1 MILIL
6 EGISKC
12 GKTSWYERN
21 LPRLQQKYGRVGY
34 FHPLTTPVG
43 SMVKDLYMA
52 GSTSHQEL
60 TGLFTGV
67 HLASLGEIESRHK
80 RYDLLVLDRSL
91 ITALAVNMPALVQHM
106 KTVGGQFHSADF
118 EDALHTLSYLYLET
132 LKCFTNNNVKLLW
145 FNCEEP
151 RDRYA
156 SMFHVNENYRK
167 EIEEKVSPP
176 IPGRDIYRLDA
187 SETIEMVDSS
197 FASKELLG

>member
-43 SMVKDLYMA
+43 AMVRALYMN
-52 GSTSHQEL
+52 GETSHQEL

-80 RYDLLVLDRSL
+80 RYDMLVLDRSL
-91 ITALAVNMPALVQHM
+91 ITTLAVNMPALIQHM
-106 KTVGGQFHSADF
+106 EAVGGQFHGEDF
-118 EDALHTLSYLYLET
+118 DSALHTISHLYLQT
-132 LKCFTNNNVKLLW
+132 LQYFTHNNVKLLW
-145 FNCEEP
+145 FTCEEP

-156 SMFHVNENYRK
+156 AMFHVNDKYRR
-167 EIEEKVSPP
+167 EVEMASPP
-176 IPGRDIYRLDA
+176 IPGRDIYRIDA